1 MEASAEL
8 PTLKLKVIWPGG
20 NHDIEVAVLI
30 VPPLAHM
37 TRAGEDLA
45 AAMAEEV
52 TVPTRRHDFDEDV
65 LFDDDSFY
73 KALRAW
79 TVTAKP
85 ESPVLAQVVETRLP
99 KLLERAKVEPP
110 VPDQPIEV
118 RLP

>member
-1 MEASAEL
+1 MAASSAP

-20 NHDIEVAVLI
+20 NHDIEVTVLI

-37 TRAGEDLA
+37 TRAGEELA
-45 AAMAEEV
+45 AAATEDV
-52 TVPTRRHDFDEDV
+52 ALPARRHDFDQDV

-73 KALRAW
+73 AALRAW

-85 ESPVLAQVVETRLP
+85 DSPVLAQVVETRLP

-110 VPDQPIEV
+110 VPAQPIEV